1 MPPPPPSAAF
11 ILKVSEFYFLFLV
24 LFFLPF
30 PPPFLFFVLFFYHP
44 CHNFVLEGT
53 CFIIASFAHI
63 ETGTHPCVY
72 FQKSAL
78 VTPQAPDISLPHQVP
93 PSCVHEGVWG
103 GEVVVETRDRHQCLE
118 GFLNYI

>member
-1 MPPPPPSAAF
+1 MPLPPSAAF
-11 ILKVSEFYFLFLV
+11 ILKVFEFYFLFLV

-30 PPPFLFFVLFFYHP
+30 FPLPFFVFYRP
-44 CHNFVLEGT
+44 CHNFMLEGT
-53 CFIIASFAHI
+53 CFITASFAHI

-78 VTPQAPDISLPHQVP
+78 VMPQPPDISLPQQVP
-93 PSCVHEGVWG
+93 PSCVHEGVCVCRG
-103 GEVVVETRDRHQCLE
+103 GEVVVETRDRHRCLE

>member
-1 MPPPPPSAAF
+1 MPGSVTESLDLDVPTLLLSPPNSVFPCKCTPSPSAAF
-11 ILKVSEFYFLFLV
+11 ILKVSEFCFLFLV

-63 ETGTHPCVY
+63 ETGTHP
-72 FQKSAL
+72 
-78 VTPQAPDISLPHQVP
+78 
-93 PSCVHEGVWG
+93 
-103 GEVVVETRDRHQCLE
+103 
-118 GFLNYI
+118 